1 MTDADDAGR
10 ASLGQ
15 LRTLARWFR
24 QGLRTVLLMRPDWRG
39 LRSRPGQLLLAVV
52 ACQVVEIGV
61 TRAAIVGD
69 ASMDW
74 PALCTQLALAAILAW
89 ACWFVLPPDAEYRD
103 VRRHP
108 PDVPTL
114 FTMFYVQEAL
124 LALALEGGLVPAFR
138 SGWFDQPSHG
148 ALAGWLAWAPW
159 LWSIAVAVRLMLGA
173 RAGGLL
179 RRGLACVAM
188 VASSL
193 AAAHFLPTRFWYP
206 ALPPAA
212 FRDMHLRLTQET
224 MELQPRLLASQLD
237 AIAPQRPGVVDLYA
251 ITFAPY
257 ASEDVFM
264 RESALVADVMARR
277 FDAQGRTLQLV
288 NNRATET
295 QLPWATPLNL
305 QRAIERMAQRMD
317 KQEDILFIHLTSHG
331 GADGQLA
338 ASARP
343 MTVDSV
349 TPQALRQWL
358 DDAGIRN
365 RVISISACFSG
376 SWIAPLASDDTLVMT
391 AADAEHTSYGCG
403 SKSTLTFFGQAMYD
417 EQLRHTWSFEE
428 AHAAARKLIDQ
439 RERAAGKDDGYSNP
453 QISVGPRIRE
463 RLKAL
468 EARLAASAAR

>member
-1 MTDADDAGR
+1 MTEADHAGR
-10 ASLGQ
+10 RSGQ
-15 LRTLARWFR
+15 PLRTLARWCR
-24 QGLRTVLLMRPDWRG
+24 QGLRAAVLMRPDWRG
-39 LRSRPGQLLLAVV
+39 LRSGPGPLLLAVV
-52 ACQVVEIGV
+52 VCEIVEAVIS
-61 TRAAIVGD
+61 RAFIVGD
-69 ASMDW
+69 ASVDW
-74 PALCTQLALAAILAW
+74 RALPTQLAVAAVLAW
-89 ACWFVLPPDAEYRD
+89 ACWFAVPPPPEYRD
-103 VRRHP
+103 ARRHP
-108 PDVPTL
+108 PDAPTL
-114 FTMFYVQEAL
+114 FTLFYVQGAL
-124 LALALEGGLVPAFR
+124 LVAVLDGALVPAIR
-138 SGWFDQPSHG
+138 SGFLDQPAHRG
-148 ALAGWLAWAPW
+148 LAWWFWMAPVF
-159 LWSIAVAVRLMLGA
+159 WSVAAMIRLMLGS
-173 RAGGLL
+173 RAAGLG
-179 RRGLACVAM
+179 RRWLACVVVA
-188 VASSL
+188 ASSVG
-193 AAAHFLPTRFWYP
+193 AAWLLPNQFWY
-206 ALPPAA
+206 ASSPPTA
-212 FRDMHLRLTQET
+212 FQDKRLRLTQET
-224 MELQPRLLASQLD
+224 MELQPRLLASALD

-264 RESALVADVMARR
+264 RESALVADVMANR

-305 QRAIERMAQRMD
+305 QRAIERVAQRMD

-331 GADGQLA
+331 GADGELA
-338 ASARP
+338 AAARP
-343 MTVDSV
+343 MTVASV

-376 SWIAPLASDDTLVMT
+376 SWIAPLAGDDTLVMT
-391 AADAEHTSYGCG
+391 AADADHTSYGCG

-428 AHAAARKLIDQ
+428 AHAASRKLIDQ